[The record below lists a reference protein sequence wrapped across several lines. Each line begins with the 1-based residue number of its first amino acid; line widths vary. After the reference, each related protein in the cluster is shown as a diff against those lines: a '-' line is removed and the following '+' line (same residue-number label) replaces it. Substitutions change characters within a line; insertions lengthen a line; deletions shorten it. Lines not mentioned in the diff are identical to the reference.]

1 MSSNIQGP
9 GIVDENIDEYALIH
23 ISQITGRA
31 DLVAVRVD
39 LGMGRSMLSL
49 IQPSAVIVIDRQ
61 DDSITSVGIYVV
73 RDHSGGCTL
82 KRLQWTPP
90 LACARE
96 PG

>member
-39 LGMGRSMLSL
+39 LGMGRSMLPL
-49 IQPSAVIVIDRQ
+49 IQPSPALSSSLIGKMVR
-61 DDSITSVGIYVV
+61 SLLMIY
-73 RDHSGGCTL
+73 T
-82 KRLQWTPP
+82 W
-90 LACARE
+90 
-96 PG
+96 